1 VELVLPSPAC
11 GCRPVSFARKIA
23 CVRTSNV
30 KVADPED
37 LIAQRE
43 NIRRD
48 MIRMRRILM
57 IDGQRRLASFL
68 RKFFE
73 DQIEAILRRVEERA
87 GKAGLALDRKAI
99 TEFELGANEAIWA
112 EAIKEVL
119 GASADVTLTAAYIPI
134 FQSVAARAYE
144 RTSIFIGEELAPD
157 ASISILQRSRNMA
170 QQVTRINDTTRQ
182 NLVNTIV
189 KTREERQT
197 IAEQVR
203 TIREKVP
210 EIATNRI
217 PTIARTEIGN
227 AIDQG
232 FIQAVKESS
241 TVVACSVVGCKAREP
256 NSPKYRGV
264 STCNVQN
271 VPVADLDLILH
282 HPNHTGAWI
291 VTSFIGEAVPP
302 VA

>member
-1 VELVLPSPAC
+1 MELVLPSPAC

-30 KVADPED
+30 KVADPDD

-73 DQIEAILRRVEERA
+73 DQIDTILRRVEERA

-112 EAIKEVL
+112 EAIQEVL
-119 GASADVTLTAAYIPI
+119 GPSADVTLTTAYIPI
-134 FQSVAARAYE
+134 VQSVAARAYE

-182 NLVNTIV
+182 NLINTIV

-197 IAEQVR
+197 IAEAVR

-241 TVVACSVVGCKAREP
+241 TVQTVDVVGCKAREA
-256 NSPKYRGV
+256 NSPTYQGR
-264 STCNVQN
+264 STCNITG
-271 VPVADLDLILH
+271 VPVKDLDLLRW
-282 HPNHTGAWI
+282 HPNHTGAL
-291 VTSFIGEAVPP
+291 VAGTFLGEPQPP
-302 VA
+302 VS

>member
-1 VELVLPSPAC
+1 MELVLPSPAC

-23 CVRTSNV
+23 CVRTSHL
-30 KVADPED
+30 KVADPDD

-43 NIRRD
+43 NIQRD

-57 IDGQRRLASFL
+57 IDGSRRLSAFL
-68 RKFFE
+68 HRYFT
-73 DQIEAILRRVEERA
+73 DQIDAILTRVIERA
-87 GKAGLALDRKAI
+87 GKAGLAPDRKAI

-119 GASADVTLTAAYIPI
+119 GPAANVELTTAYIPI
-134 FQSVAARAYE
+134 VQSVAARAYE

-157 ASISILQRSRNMA
+157 ASITILQRSRNMA

-189 KTREERQT
+189 KTREEGQT
-197 IAEQVR
+197 IAEAVR
-203 TIREKVP
+203 TIRENVP

-241 TVVACSVVGCKAREP
+241 TVLACSVVGCKAREP
-256 NSPKYRGV
+256 NSPRYRGV
-264 STCNVQN
+264 STCNIQN
-271 VPVADLDLILH
+271 VPVADLDLIRH
-282 HPNHTGAWI
+282 HPNHTGSWI
-291 VTSFIGEAVPP
+291 ATSFLGEAVPP
-302 VA
+302 VS